1 MRPFINLFLSIGLP
15 LSALFF
21 VAATIYFSIN
31 YDFGQAVKLG
41 TLTGFF
47 AGVASSIVITGI
59 LLLLRK
65 TRSSNIEES
74 QYQSNINDDV
84 ADEAVE
90 EKLMLLM
97 DRELAFEVAI
107 HSIIDQNIGKVSK
120 GSKHNGTISIST
132 PKQMIDIS
140 ISALTKHT
148 SQLEVKA
155 DAYNIS
161 VQQIINYLKLKEQS
175 FLQY

>member
-1 MRPFINLFLSIGLP
+1 MRPFINLFLTIGLP
-15 LSALFF
+15 LSALFV
-21 VAATIYFSIN
+21 VATTIYFSIN
-31 YDFGQAVKLG
+31 YDFGQAIKLG

-47 AGVASSIVITGI
+47 AGVVFSVVITGI
-59 LLLLRK
+59 LLLLRRI
-65 TRSSNIEES
+65 RSTDMEES
-74 QYQSNINDDV
+74 QYQINIDDDV

-97 DRELAFEVAI
+97 DKELAFEVAI
-107 HSIIDQNIGKVSK
+107 HSIIDQNIGEVAK

-132 PKQMIDIS
+132 PEQMIGIS
-140 ISALTKHT
+140 ISSLTKHT

-155 DAYNIS
+155 DAYSAS
-161 VQQIINYLKLKEQS
+161 VQQIINYIKLKEQS